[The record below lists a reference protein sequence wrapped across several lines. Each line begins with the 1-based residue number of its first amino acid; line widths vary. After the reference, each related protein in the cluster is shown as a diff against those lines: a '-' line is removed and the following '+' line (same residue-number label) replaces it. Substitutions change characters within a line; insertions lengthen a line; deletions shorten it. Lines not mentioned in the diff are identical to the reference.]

1 MNGYLLINKDKGP
14 TSHDIVF
21 KLRKLL
27 KTKKVGH
34 TGTLDPLA
42 SGLMVACIGNATK
55 ASDYI
60 TNGNKAY
67 IATMEL
73 GYTSDTLDN
82 TGEIV
87 ALPKKELTDTEI
99 HNAFLGFKG
108 EIAQIPPMYSAK
120 KINGQKLYE
129 IARQG
134 KTIKREP
141 IKIQIKDIRILEI
154 NDNKIKFYV
163 LCSKGTYIRSLID
176 DIGKSLN
183 YGAIM
188 TDLTRVQSG
197 IFSLENQRSYT
208 IAELSAFESI
218 SEIEKLLYPID
229 TAFLSYKKLKV
240 SNEIERL
247 IKNGIH
253 IDLKRA
259 EIKNEYQN
267 NELLRVYNENDI
279 FFAIMQ
285 IFDNNILKLKTT
297 FFTN

>member
-27 KTKKVGH
+27 KTKRVGH

-60 TNGNKAY
+60 TNGDKAY

-73 GYTSDTLDN
+73 GFISDTLDN

-99 HNAFLGFKG
+99 YNAFLGFKG

-129 IARQG
+129 LARQG

-141 IKIQIKDIRILEI
+141 AKIQIKDIKILEI
-154 NDNKIKFYV
+154 KDNKVEFYV

-176 DIGKSLN
+176 DIGKSLS

-197 IFSLENQRSYT
+197 MFNLENKRAYT

-247 IKNGIH
+247 IKNGIP

-259 EIKNEYQN
+259 EIKNEYEI